1 MCIAVGFVDDGSH
14 VEEEGKDKSVGPQ
27 QPKGPKKIY
36 IFNHLR
42 FTVLVNEDKSK

>member
-1 MCIAVGFVDDGSH
+1 VDDGTH
-14 VEEEGKDKSVGPQ
+14 IDEEGKEKVGPQ

-36 IFNHLR
+36 LFNHLR